1 MAPAPP
7 LRWLLVK
14 SRSRDGSFGFWSL
27 SLLEL
32 SLELSWRGGMVVVS
46 CFAAAGRYLLA
57 SAGVVTG
64 AYRVALFV
72 LIVLFAGDATSQGV
86 RAAAPRSGGR

>member
-1 MAPAPP
+1 
-7 LRWLLVK
+7 
-14 SRSRDGSFGFWSL
+14 RSRDGSFGFWSL
-27 SLLEL
+27 SLSEL
-32 SLELSWRGGMVVVS
+32 SLLLSSLRGGMVVV
-46 CFAAAGRYLLA
+46 FGPAAAGRYLLA